1 MKRSAGSGG
10 HGARARRKG
19 KNEMKAK
26 QYFEKHQQ
34 EMTCGDEKRVQ
45 AAINQLVL
53 ELNDEAKDML
63 KARNVN
69 TDRAAVSILRELND
83 KYNAVIGLF
92 EKHYGASP
100 LMRDGY
106 LNLWKNRI
114 PTIQQYLRQDR
125 GF

>member
-1 MKRSAGSGG
+1 
-10 HGARARRKG
+10 
-19 KNEMKAK
+19 MKAR

-34 EMTCGDEKRVQ
+34 EMTCDDEKRVQ
-45 AAINQLVL
+45 AAINQFVL

-83 KYNAVIGLF
+83 KYNAVVSLF
-92 EKHYGASP
+92 EKHCGASP

-106 LNLWKNRI
+106 LNLWKNRM
-114 PTIQQYLRQDR
+114 PTIQKYLRQGR
-125 GF
+125 GL

>member
-1 MKRSAGSGG
+1 
-10 HGARARRKG
+10 
-19 KNEMKAK
+19 MKAK

-114 PTIQQYLRQDR
+114 LTIQQYLRQDR

>member
-1 MKRSAGSGG
+1 MKRSAGNGG
-10 HGARARRKG
+10 HGAEQDERGNK
-19 KNEMKAK
+19 MKAR
-26 QYFEKHQQ
+26 QYFEKHRQ
-34 EMTCGDEKRVQ
+34 EMTCGDEKKVQ

-63 KARNVN
+63 KSRNVY
-69 TDRAAVSILRELND
+69 TDRAAVSVLRELND
-83 KYNAVIGLF
+83 KYNAVVGLF

-106 LNLWKNRI
+106 LNLWKNRM

>member
-1 MKRSAGSGG
+1 
-10 HGARARRKG
+10 
-19 KNEMKAK
+19 MKAR
-26 QYFEKHQQ
+26 QYFEKHRQ

-53 ELNDEAKDML
+53 ELNDESKDML
-63 KARNVN
+63 KSRN
-69 TDRAAVSILRELND
+69 ILRELND

-106 LNLWKNRI
+106 LNLWKNRM

-125 GF
+125 SF